1 MRILEEIWKI
11 VIFMMTNILF
21 LAVMSESLML
31 TDTLFKIELYETGW
45 FRNLLIL
52 VWLWV
57 CLAFGF
63 CITENIKEE

>member
-1 MRILEEIWKI
+1 
-11 VIFMMTNILF
+11 MMTNILF